1 MLKSMKK
8 PDPKKRKLGRA
19 ETVVAYEGKKPS
31 ISSPVGAIS
40 KADAEANLGR
50 MRASFEGYQDDVE
63 GEKTFGSEYKNL
75 GLKPYKYKSMDLDGK
90 NVQEKRGYRVKE
102 YDEDSDSP
110 YKEEVELADPNNPDN
125 KTLRVYRT
133 GRMKDIELEPGQQ
146 RKGTQRSP
154 RGEAA
159 TVYEETIKERS
170 ERLKAQKAA
179 RAKAMIEKY
188 APIQKKAME
197 EYEAKKAQ
205 QKAGGNK

>member
-63 GEKTFGSEYKNL
+63 GERTFGPEYKSL
-75 GLKPYKYKSMDLDGK
+75 GLKPYKYRSMDLDGK
-90 NVQEKRGYRVKE
+90 NVQQKRGYRVKE
-102 YDEDSDSP
+102 YDENPDSA
-110 YKEEVELADPNNPDN
+110 YKEEVERVSPTQDV
-125 KTLRVYRT
+125 LRVYRT

-146 RKGTQRSP
+146 RKSDYKFSP

-159 TVYEETIKERS
+159 TVYEETIKERA
-170 ERLKAQKAA
+170 ERLKAQKKSRAESILKQAQPQRDKIMAEIEAA
-179 RAKAMIEKY
+179 KS
-188 APIQKKAME
+188 
-197 EYEAKKAQ
+197 
-205 QKAGGNK
+205 KAGGKK

>member
-1 MLKSMKK
+1 MKK
-8 PDPKKRKLGRA
+8 PDPKKLGKA
-19 ETVVAYEGKKPS
+19 KTVVAYEKKPMP
-31 ISSPVGAIS
+31 SSAAPKSIS

-50 MRASFEGYQDDVE
+50 MRQSFEGYQDEVE
-63 GEKTFGSEYKNL
+63 GEKTFGPEYKNL

-102 YDEDSDSP
+102 YDEDPDSP

-125 KTLRVYRT
+125 KTIRVYRT

-146 RKGTQRSP
+146 RKGQQRSP

-159 TVYEETIKERS
+159 TVYEETIKERT

-179 RAKAMIEKY
+179 KAKAMIEKY
-188 APIQKKAME
+188 APIQKKAKE

-205 QKAGGNK
+205 EKAGGNK

>member
-8 PDPKKRKLGRA
+8 PDPKKLGKA
-19 ETVVAYEGKKPS
+19 KTVVAYEKKPMP
-31 ISSPVGAIS
+31 SSAAPKSIS

-50 MRASFEGYQDDVE
+50 MRQSFEGYQDEVE
-63 GEKTFGSEYKNL
+63 GEKTFGPEYKNL

-102 YDEDSDSP
+102 YDEDPDSP

-125 KTLRVYRT
+125 KTIRVYRT

-146 RKGTQRSP
+146 RKGQQRSP

-159 TVYEETIKERS
+159 TVYEETIKERT

-179 RAKAMIEKY
+179 KAKAMIEKY
-188 APIQKKAME
+188 APIQKKAKE

-205 QKAGGNK
+205 EKAGGNK